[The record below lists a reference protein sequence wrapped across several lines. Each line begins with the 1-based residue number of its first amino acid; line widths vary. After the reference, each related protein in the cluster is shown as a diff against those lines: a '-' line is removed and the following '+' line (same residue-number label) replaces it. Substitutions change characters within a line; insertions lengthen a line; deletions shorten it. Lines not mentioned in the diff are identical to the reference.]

1 MTRARPLIGCVNDVC
16 TIIVSHNGK
25 RWLDAALTTLF
36 AHAGDVD
43 LDVVVVDNGADG
55 AAAHVEEHFP
65 AVRTVTCA
73 NHGFGHANNRGL
85 ETANARYVL
94 FLNPDTEF
102 LNGSLAELTAALD
115 RRPEVGLAGV
125 RQVEGGG
132 ALAPSIRRFPSTA
145 NMLAEA
151 LGVEKVPG
159 ARRVLG
165 ERELD
170 PAVYGR
176 ETPCDW
182 TSGSFMIAR
191 REALERAGGFDE
203 RFFLFAEE
211 TDLCWRI
218 KQAGWEVMHMPQV
231 TIRHYE
237 HEQGLSSRLEAQAAY
252 ARVQF
257 ARKHLRRAAEYR
269 WALALRYSLRIGA
282 YSALGERRRRQR
294 EAARAALATIRAGRA
309 PFAGQAGQSSGDDR
323 QGAGGGAQLD
333 AGAVADVVAVDL

>member
-1 MTRARPLIGCVNDVC
+1 MNDVC
-16 TIIVSHNGK
+16 AIIVSHNGK
-25 RWLDAALTTLF
+25 PWLDAALTTLYER
-36 AHAGDVD
+36 AGDLD
-43 LDVVVVDNGADG
+43 LDVVIVDNGSDG
-55 AAAHVEEHFP
+55 AAAHVAERFP
-65 AVRTVTCA
+65 AVRTIACA

-102 LNGSLAELTAALD
+102 LSGSLAELVAALE

-125 RQVEGGG
+125 RQVDSGGT
-132 ALAPSIRRFPSTA
+132 LAPSIRRFPSAA
-145 NMLAEA
+145 NMFAEA

-170 PAVYGR
+170 PAVYSR

-191 REALERAGGFDE
+191 REALERSGGFDE

-211 TDLCWRI
+211 TDLCWRV
-218 KQAGWEVMHMPQV
+218 KQAGWQVMHMPQV
-231 TIRHYE
+231 TIRHFE
-237 HEQGLSSRLEAQAAY
+237 HEQGLSARLEAQAAY

-257 ARKHLRRAAEYR
+257 ARKHLRRGAEYR
-269 WALALRYSLRIGA
+269 WALALRYGLRVGA
-282 YSALGERRRRQR
+282 YSALGERRSGRR
-294 EAARAALATIRAGRA
+294 EAARAALATVRSGKP
-309 PFAGQAGQSSGDDR
+309 PFAGQA
-323 QGAGGGAQLD
+323 AG
-333 AGAVADVVAVDL
+333 